1 MPPILSYIDTHTHLD
16 HHGEL
21 TPSEQV
27 ERAAVAGVATLITVG
42 TDIASSQAS
51 IDAAEAF
58 DGVWAVVG
66 IHPNDAEQAT
76 PAALAQL
83 DLMAQ
88 HPRVIGIGETG
99 LDFYREWCDH
109 EVQHQSFR
117 DHIDLARRHDLTLVI
132 HCRDAWD
139 ATLQVLAE
147 HGAPDRVVM
156 HCFSGN
162 ADIAARCAENG
173 WFMSF
178 AGNVTFKNAQM
189 LRDAAAVAPLEL
201 LLTETDSPYL
211 TPEPHRGTRNDSSNI
226 PLVVA
231 QLAQTLDLTPSQVAG
246 AIMANAH
253 RAFGLGAPAIAGAVP
268 TKATT

>member
-1 MPPILSYIDTHTHLD
+1 MPQTLSYIDTHTHLD

-27 ERAAVAGVATLITVG
+27 ERAAAAGVHTLITVG
-42 TDIASSQAS
+42 TDIATSQAS
-51 IDAAEAF
+51 IDAAEAHA
-58 DGVWAVVG
+58 GVWAVVG

-76 PAALAQL
+76 PEALAQL
-83 DLMAQ
+83 DTMAQ
-88 HPRVIGIGETG
+88 HPKVLGIGETG

-109 EVQHQSFR
+109 DVQHQSFR
-117 DHIDLARRHDLTLVI
+117 DHIDLARTHDLTLVI
-132 HCRDAWD
+132 HCREAWD
-139 ATLQVLAE
+139 ATLQVLDE

-156 HCFSGN
+156 HCFSGS

-189 LRDAAAVAPLEL
+189 LRDAAAVAPLNL

-211 TPEPHRGTRNDSSNI
+211 TPEPHRGTRNDSSRI

-231 QLAQTLDLTPSQVAG
+231 QLAQTHDLTTTQAAD
-246 AIMANAH
+246 AIMTNAH
-253 RAFGLGAPAIAGAVP
+253 RAFGLPARAMAG
-268 TKATT
+268 TDMKATS